1 MSLNDLIKL
10 RPLGILLSQL
20 SIIRENPFTS
30 VNSSGSASDSTLPV
44 TETRKWA
51 QTVDFGIYPRR
62 FLVCLKKK
70 KNIL

>member
-1 MSLNDLIKL
+1 MALNDLIKL

-30 VNSSGSASDSTLPV
+30 VNSSGSDSTLPV

-51 QTVDFGIYPRR
+51 QTVEFGIYPRR
-62 FLVCLKKK
+62 FLVCFKK